1 MTSARLLL
9 TSARLLLTAAL
20 MLAVGCIAEVDPC
33 EDAGD
38 DTLATCLQPTQ
49 TMEYYAQ
56 QSSGYFDTMDTAA
69 DRDIEP
75 PYSELVARWEWPPWL
90 KLTAFGYDNILSAD
104 RLLRLYPSTIPERE
118 CRGFDTHPFGR
129 CYVVFYYEDEEHE
142 GRGCPIYE
150 EFTFNDEGEI
160 TWIEAWSD
168 LTEFLPMADPE
179 DRWAEG
185 ESVRLSSR
193 VPGLGNASGLIDL
206 DGGAMADAMAAD
218 RDVLDFVERANDW
231 AATWGAEVEAAGD
244 DLWPRGCGW

>member
-1 MTSARLLL
+1 
-9 TSARLLLTAAL
+9 
-20 MLAVGCIAEVDPC
+20 
-33 EDAGD
+33 
-38 DTLATCLQPTQ
+38 
-49 TMEYYAQ
+49 
-56 QSSGYFDTMDTAA
+56 MDTAA